1 MARYRDTVRGG
12 IGLPCGPPKQLTANK
27 TRKNCKPER
36 RCWEAWDTWNQLVTL
51 TERLSSGMFEAPPM
65 RGMPDEYLREGSPD
79 DE

>member
-1 MARYRDTVRGG
+1 MWT
-12 IGLPCGPPKQLTANK
+12 PKQLTANK

-51 TERLSSGMFEAPPM
+51 MTRLASGTAEAPRMFGTP
-65 RGMPDEYLREGSPD
+65 EGSARGKCPG